1 MSDPG
6 MTDPGM
12 TDPGMSDLGTTGP
25 ASIRATVRVVLP
37 QHLCTLADVDSEVL
51 LTVAG
56 PVTMRSILD
65 ALENCYPML
74 CGTIRDHVTRE
85 HRPKLRFYA
94 NEEDITHES
103 PDMPLPEAICSGSK
117 PLLIVG
123 AISGG

>member
-12 TDPGMSDLGTTGP
+12 TGP

-37 QHLCTLADVDSEVL
+37 QHLCTLANVDSEVL
-51 LTVAG
+51 LTVAR

-65 ALENCYPML
+65 ALENRYPML
-74 CGTIRDHVTRE
+74 CGTIRDHVTRA

-103 PDMPLPEAICSGSK
+103 QDSPLPEAICSGTK

>member
-1 MSDPG
+1 
-6 MTDPGM
+6 MTDMIM
-12 TDPGMSDLGTTGP
+12 TNIAPSGLAT
-25 ASIRATVRVVLP
+25 IRATIRVVLP
-37 QHLCTLADVDSEVL
+37 QHLRTLANVDSEVL
-51 LTVAG
+51 LTVEG
-56 PVTMRSILD
+56 PVTRRSVLD
-65 ALENCYPML
+65 ALENRYPML

-103 PDMPLPEAICSGSK
+103 PDMPLSEAICSGSK